1 MNLRPR
7 PRERIEINLTSLI
20 DVVFLLL
27 IFFMVSTTFDRF
39 SELQIKLPEAD
50 GEMAESDPSVLELV
64 IDSDGRYYIDR
75 EQVLN
80 TELETLKR
88 ALAKTAPAGRD
99 VPLVINAD
107 ARTPHQAVITAMD
120 AARQIGLMQIS
131 FVIKEPG
138 EATQE

>member
-7 PRERIEINLTSLI
+7 PRERIEINLTALI

-50 GEMAESDPSVLELV
+50 GEVSESEPRLLELV
-64 IDSDGRYYIDR
+64 IDADGRYYLDR
-75 EQVLN
+75 QQVIS
-80 TELETLKR
+80 TELDTLKR
-88 ALAKTAPAGRD
+88 ALVKVAPEARD

-120 AARQIGLMQIS
+120 AARQIGLVQIS
-131 FVIKEPG
+131 FVIKEPA
-138 EATQE
+138 ETARE

>member
-7 PRERIEINLTSLI
+7 PRERIEINLTALI

-39 SELQIKLPEAD
+39 SELQIQLPEAD
-50 GEMAESDPSVLELV
+50 GEVSESQPELLELV
-64 IDSDGRYYIDR
+64 IDAEGRYYIDR
-75 EQVLN
+75 QQVLN

-88 ALAKTAPAGRD
+88 ALGKVAPESRD

-107 ARTPHQAVITAMD
+107 ARTPHQSVITAMD
-120 AARQIGLMQIS
+120 AARQVGLVQIS
-131 FVIKEPG
+131 FVIKEPA
-138 EATQE
+138 EARE

>member
-7 PRERIEINLTSLI
+7 PRDRIEINLTALI

-39 SELQIKLPEAD
+39 SELKIQLPEAD
-50 GEMAESDPSVLELV
+50 GEVVDEEPAQLELV
-64 IDSDGRYYIDR
+64 IDADGRYYIDR
-75 EQVLN
+75 QQVLN

-88 ALAKTAPAGRD
+88 ALAKVAPESRD

-107 ARTPHQAVITAMD
+107 ARTPHQSVITAMD
-120 AARQIGLMQIS
+120 AARRIGLVQIS
-131 FVIKEPG
+131 FVIKEPE

>member
-7 PRERIEINLTSLI
+7 PRERIEINLTALI

-39 SELQIKLPEAD
+39 AELQIKLPEAD
-50 GEMAESDPSVLELV
+50 GEMAEAEPSMLELV
-64 IDSDGRYYIDR
+64 IDAEGRYYIDR

-80 TELETLKR
+80 TDLETLKR
-88 ALAKTAPAGRD
+88 ALSRTAPEGRD

-107 ARTPHQAVITAMD
+107 ARTPHQSVITAMD
-120 AARQIGLMQIS
+120 AARQIGLVQIS

-138 EATQE
+138 EAVPE

>member
-1 MNLRPR
+1 LNLRSR
-7 PRERIEINLTSLI
+7 PRERIEINLTALI

-39 SELQIKLPEAD
+39 SELQIQLPEAD
-50 GEMAESDPSVLELV
+50 GEVAESEPRVLELV
-64 IDSDGRYYIDR
+64 IDAEGRYYLDR

-80 TELETLKR
+80 SELDTLKR
-88 ALAKTAPAGRD
+88 ALAKRAPAARD
-99 VPLVINAD
+99 QPLVINAD

-138 EATQE
+138 EAVQE